1 MEFVEPQG
9 IYEDLLSNLKESK
22 IREVR
27 IGLHMVGVRCKKL
40 GLSLLY
46 QNFQHSG
53 IAKAGNLT
61 RLSGF
66 ELAKYILSWNFVE
79 SSVGLATINALID
92 FQKGENLNAFDWV
105 KERARG
111 KRIAVIG
118 HFPRTKE
125 LKKGYK
131 VWVFERNPQKGD
143 LPDSA
148 EEYYLPKV
156 EVVMV
161 TGSAL
166 INKTMP
172 RILALSKNAYTIV
185 LGPSTPVSPLWF
197 KYGVDAV
204 AGSRVRNEE
213 EVLKKLTEGST
224 GCDLMKDL
232 EFSMIFNP
240 DSKDKL

>member
-1 MEFVEPQG
+1 MKLQG
-9 IYEDLLSNLKESK
+9 IYADLLSNLKGSK
-22 IREVR
+22 IRDVR
-27 IGLHMVGVRCKKL
+27 IGLHMVGVRSEKL

-46 QNFQHSG
+46 QNFKHSG
-53 IAKAGNLT
+53 IANAGHLT
-61 RLSGF
+61 ELSGL
-66 ELAKYILSWNFVE
+66 ELARYIFSWNFAE

-105 KERARG
+105 MKRAG
-111 KRIAVIG
+111 EKKIAVIG
-118 HFPRTKE
+118 RFPRTNE
-125 LKKGYK
+125 LKKESK

-148 EEYYLPKV
+148 EEYYLSKA
-156 EVVMV
+156 EIVMV

-166 INKTMP
+166 VNKTMP

-204 AGSRVRNEE
+204 AGSRVKNEE
-213 EVLKKLTEGST
+213 EVLKKLAEGST
-224 GCDLMKDL
+224 GCNLVKDL

-240 DSKDKL
+240 DSDGKL